1 MAKTHFFHPGKI
13 LKIEFLDEY
22 GLSVK
27 AAAEAM
33 RMPRSRLNDIVR
45 GTRGITADTAL
56 RLSRYFGRSARFWST
71 RDMSKMQS
79 LDEGDQR
86 PHLPQAA
93 EMEVSEVRQ
102 GQDAEAEVTGE
113 YFSLL
118 RAHRLLMYI
127 RQSAPS
133 IRDDN
138 TTFSVPEIKDI
149 EASTCS
155 VSEFGDFSTMGFTMI
170 GLGEPR

>member
-56 RLSRYFGRSARFWST
+56 RLSRYFGRSARFWM
-71 RDMSKMQS
+71 DLQS
-79 LDEGDQR
+79 HYDL
-86 PHLPQAA
+86 
-93 EMEVSEVRQ
+93 
-102 GQDAEAEVTGE
+102 AEAEAQKKTVRTIKLIHPAAE
-113 YFSLL
+113 H
-118 RAHRLLMYI
+118 RAG
-127 RQSAPS
+127 
-133 IRDDN
+133 
-138 TTFSVPEIKDI
+138 V
-149 EASTCS
+149 
-155 VSEFGDFSTMGFTMI
+155 
-170 GLGEPR
+170 